1 MRSLMVCCAL
11 ALVIASP
18 SLGGPSWKAI
28 KSKTATGQF
37 AVTAINA
44 AVKYPK
50 ALGLRLIGK
59 VSSGIGVVA
68 CSKGFSVTSTSRSAR
83 RAGTFRLP
91 MTRGAE
97 TCDITAS
104 VGGSGRVTTQILKR

>member
-1 MRSLMVCCAL
+1 MRTLMVCCAL

-28 KSKTATGQF
+28 ESKTATGQF
-37 AVTAINA
+37 AVTAIHA

-50 ALGLRLIGK
+50 ALGHRLIGN
-59 VSSGIGVVA
+59 VSSGVGIAA
-68 CSKGFSVTSTSRSAR
+68 CSKGSSVTSNSRSAR

-91 MTRGAE
+91 K

-104 VGGSGRVTTQILKR
+104 VGGSGRVTAQILER